1 LAILKFCFSFDCWRV
16 FTIAPSSLP
25 LQVFSIFRRSFNM
38 RRSSLFPILLCL
50 IVIFA
55 TTSVT
60 NGQTS
65 TGRIVGTVQDASGAV
80 VPGAT
85 VTATN
90 EETTNVYTTTSSEG
104 GAYSFEALP
113 AGTYTIT
120 VEQANFRRHVTTRN
134 VVSANETVTIN
145 IPLEVGNLSE
155 TIEVTATFERVQTN
169 QSGNIGN
176 VITERSLQNLPIV
189 GRNPLTLVTFQPGV
203 VFDPSG
209 NRLTGGGTHVFGA
222 RDRAINITLD
232 GIDANE
238 TSAGN
243 ATFTPIRT
251 NPDSIREYRIVTSN
265 PSAEFGRNSGAQV
278 GLVTRSGTNE
288 FHGTLFEFHRNRVFN
303 ANEWELNRVGT
314 PRRNLLRN
322 QFGGSLGGPLHLPRF
337 GEGGPAIINGRDRTF
352 FFFNTQF
359 QRQSQS
365 LEQINT
371 VYTATARQ
379 GIFRYATGGRNLPFN
394 AAGASVDAQGNPI
407 VPFATYN
414 VTTNDPRR
422 LGLDPTVQA
431 ILALT
436 PLPNTF
442 EVGDG
447 LNTAGFRSLATRTDP
462 QRDFTLRIDHTFS
475 ENHNI
480 FGRYSWGQQDTVG
493 DTTNSGAARF
503 PGLPPIVATFRT
515 PRNLAVG
522 LRSTLSERTVN
533 ELVAGFNDF
542 LFDFVIPSNQDP
554 RATPI
559 VLATVTDPLSNEF
572 GNARRLTTYQLVDN
586 VSHVV
591 GEHTLRFGTNIRLQ
605 RHYDIRGSV
614 AGLDVNPRYFIGGTP
629 DPSRFNRPANIS
641 TFDIGTFSGLVNN
654 MLGRVSLARVGLVD
668 IGGQYG
674 PPGTPFLFDAWFP
687 EYDFYFQDD
696 WRIRPNL
703 TLNLGIRWEP
713 KPKPFTRGDS
723 TILVPDRDL
732 TIGSAPSNQI
742 TFVEGDLYR
751 SDYNNFGPA
760 IGVAWDPFSDGRTAI
775 RANFRIAFDR
785 ISTFLPS
792 SAIFPNS
799 PGTTTASIL
808 NFNTTPAQDFRL
820 LDGIPSLLVTAS
832 PDARRTPVS
841 PSTSAIEVLDPNFET
856 PTTYQ
861 VSFGVQRDIGF
872 GIVAEAQYIGRWG
885 RNLIG
890 GYERNQVEIS
900 ENGFLAAFQ
909 AAQAGGQSALLDQLL
924 APVRGSVS
932 GAQYLRNQFP
942 TALAQGSVASVAAS
956 INNTFVTTGGVTR
969 NLPTIFGQPF
979 FFNDYPQFLGGLQ
992 IIDSNSY
999 SDYHGGVFQVSRRFA
1014 QGYEFN
1020 VSYTLSR
1027 SRDDKSYDP
1036 TFTRISSGTGQS
1048 AQSTPF
1054 DATDRS
1060 LNYGLSDF
1068 DRTHVLQGTAFV
1080 ELPFG
1085 RGRHFFRNANGLV
1098 HRLLGGW
1105 VIATN
1110 FTYASGFPFT
1120 VVSGTNS
1127 FSNRNSSR
1135 ANFSGTNFTPSYS
1148 VDPATG
1154 NFFLFT
1160 PEERA
1165 QFSLPAAGEL
1175 GNTGRNAF
1183 RLPPTFNMDASLIK
1197 RIQITEGTN
1206 LELRAEATNVTNTVY
1221 FGFPSSGVTVTSG
1234 STFSRQLSSA
1244 SFARVLQLGI
1254 KFNF

>member
-1 LAILKFCFSFDCWRV
+1 MKK
-16 FTIAPSSLP
+16 SSLC
-25 LQVFSIFRRSFNM
+25 
-38 RRSSLFPILLCL
+38 PILWCL
-50 IVIFA
+50 IIIFGA
-55 TTSVT
+55 ASITMAQSA
-60 NGQTS
+60 
-65 TGRIVGTVQDASGAV
+65 TGRIVGTVQDSSGAV
-80 VPGAT
+80 VPGAS

-90 EETTNVYTTTSSEG
+90 EETTTAYTTTASDE
-104 GAYSFEALP
+104 GAYGFEALP
-113 AGTYTIT
+113 PGNYTIT
-120 VEQANFRRHVTTRN
+120 VEQANFRRYVTTQN
-134 VVSANETVTIN
+134 AVSANDTTTIN
-145 IPLEVGNLSE
+145 VPLEVGDVSE
-155 TIEVTATFERVQTN
+155 TVTVTATFERVQTN

-176 VITERSLQNLPIV
+176 VVNERDLQNLPIV
-189 GRNPLTLVTFQPGV
+189 GRNPLTIVTFQPGV

-209 NRLTGGGTHVFGA
+209 NRLTGGGTHIFGA

-238 TSAGN
+238 TSAGT

-251 NPDSIREYRIVTSN
+251 NPDSLREYRIITSN
-265 PSAEFGRNSGAQV
+265 PSAEFGRNSGAQI
-278 GLVTRSGTNE
+278 GLITQSGTND
-288 FHGTLFEFHRNRVFN
+288 FHGTVFEFHRNRN
-303 ANEWELNRVGT
+303 LTANEWELNRVGI

-322 QFGGSLGGPLHLPRF
+322 QFGGSIGGPLHLPRF
-337 GEGGPAIINGRDRTF
+337 GEGGPAFISGRDRTF

-359 QRQSQS
+359 QRQSQT
-365 LEQINT
+365 LEQIST
-371 VYTATARQ
+371 VYTASARA
-379 GIFRYATGGRNLPFN
+379 GIFRYATGGRNRPFN

-407 VPFATYN
+407 VPFGTYN
-414 VTTNDPRR
+414 VLASDPRSA
-422 LGLDPTVQA
+422 GFDPTTQA

-442 EVGDG
+442 EIGDG
-447 LNTAGFRSLATRTDP
+447 LNTAGFRSLAERTDP
-462 QRDFTLRIDHTFS
+462 QRDFTIRLDHTF
-475 ENHNI
+475 NANNTL
-480 FGRYSWGQQDTVG
+480 FGRYSFGQQDTVG

-503 PGLPPIVATFRT
+503 PGLAPIVATFRS
-515 PRNLAVG
+515 PSNLAVG
-522 LRSTLSERTVN
+522 LRSNLSERTVN
-533 ELVAGFNDF
+533 ELIVGGNRFI
-542 LFDFVIPSNQDP
+542 FDFAIPSNQDP
-554 RATPI
+554 LATPI
-559 VLATVTDPLSNEF
+559 ILVNVTDPLSNSF
-572 GNARRLTTYQLVDN
+572 GNKRTINTFQIVDN
-586 VSHVV
+586 VSHVI
-591 GEHTLRFGTNIRLQ
+591 GAHTLRFGTNLRLQ
-605 RHYDIRGSV
+605 QHYDVRGSV
-614 AGLDVNPRYFIGGTP
+614 AGEDVNPLFFLGGTV
-629 DPSRFNRPANIS
+629 DRARFNRPLNIN
-641 TFDIGTFSGLVNN
+641 TNDLGTFNGLVNDV
-654 MLGRVSLARVGLVD
+654 LGRLSSAEVGLTD

-674 PPGTPFLFDAWFP
+674 PPGTAFLFDAWYP

-713 KPKPFTRGDS
+713 KPTPYTRGSS

-732 TIGSAPSNQI
+732 TLGSEPSNAI

-792 SAIFPNS
+792 SAVFPNS
-799 PGTTTASIL
+799 PGTSTASIL
-808 NFNTTPAQDFRL
+808 NFNATASDDSRL
-820 LDGIPSLLVTAS
+820 RDGVPSLLVTAS
-832 PDARRTPVS
+832 PDARRTPPS
-841 PSTSAIEVLDPNFET
+841 PATAAIEVLDPNFET

-861 VSFGVQRDIGF
+861 FSLGVQREIGL
-872 GIVAEAQYIGRWG
+872 GMIAEAQYIGRLG
-885 RNLIG
+885 RSLIG
-890 GYERNQVEIS
+890 GYERNQVEIFD
-900 ENGFLAAFQ
+900 NGFLTAFNT
-909 AAQAGGQSALLDQLL
+909 AQAGGESALLDQLL

-932 GAQYLRNQFP
+932 GAQYLRDNF
-942 TALAQGSVASVAAS
+942 TLSLARGNAASVAAS
-956 INNTFVTTGGVTR
+956 INNTIVTTGGVRR

-979 FFNDYPQFLGGLQ
+979 LFNDYPQFLGGLQ

-999 SDYHGGVFQVSRRFA
+999 SNYHGGVFQLSRRFT
-1014 QGYEFN
+1014 QGYEFT

-1027 SRDDKSYDP
+1027 SQDDKSYDP
-1036 TFTRISSGTGQS
+1036 TFTRISAGTGQS

-1054 DATDRS
+1054 DAEDRS

-1068 DRTHVLQGTAFV
+1068 DRTHALQGTAFF

-1085 RGRHFFRNANGLV
+1085 PNRRFLNSTNGIVSRLV
-1098 HRLLGGW
+1098 GGF

-1120 VVSGTNS
+1120 VVSGTNTV
-1127 FSNRNSSR
+1127 SNRNSSR
-1135 ANFSGTNFTPSYS
+1135 ANFSGTNFSPNYT

-1165 QFSLPAAGEL
+1165 QFSLPAPGEL
-1175 GNTGRNAF
+1175 GNTERNAF
-1183 RLPPTFNMDASLIK
+1183 RLPPTFSMDASLIK
-1197 RIQITEGTN
+1197 RIRITEGTN

-1244 SFARVLQLGI
+1244 SFARVVQLGV